1 MSFLR
6 RLEER
11 NAHPRIAAVVRVALL
26 PLLLPA
32 EALEHTHRSAD
43 LPFTHP
49 LLVAIA
55 AYAVILLIYTFRT
68 RRTLHLAPFAVA
80 DTLLIALLI
89 YAEGGALADVRFAL
103 GMPVLVVAF
112 LAGPR
117 LTAAIAALAVVS
129 FVVASTL
136 HNTFGSSVA
145 DHYVAVHA
153 LDLAWRGALAVVI
166 SFFLTRRAERIQEL
180 LESRRQLVAQSLR
193 AEAQAR
199 RQLSYD
205 LHDGLA
211 QDLLCVQQDLKAASR
226 GRPVYLQRAQAA
238 LGDAVAQLRGQIFL
252 LHPHQLER
260 EGLAAA
266 LETVASRQTLA
277 DGERAVIRVAPGVDG
292 GDAELLFSVGRE
304 LLINALRHADAG
316 EVTLTVDR
324 KGDDI
329 VLSCRDD
336 GRGFSPERRRDALE
350 SGHLGLAASTERVES
365 VGGTLEID
373 SAPGRGTHIRA
384 TVPAGGAPAADGA
397 PAATARRQVASP
409 RADRPVDVM
418 PFVLRADDD
427 SERLRLGPA

>member
-1 MSFLR
+1 MSLLR

-11 NAHPRIAAVVRVALL
+11 NGHPRIAAVVRVAIL

-32 EALEHTHRSAD
+32 DALERSHGGTAD
-43 LPFTHP
+43 LSFTSP
-49 LLVAIA
+49 LLVLIA
-55 AYAVILLIYTFRT
+55 AYAVILLVYTFRT
-68 RRTLHLAPFAVA
+68 RRELQLAPFAVA
-80 DTLLIALLI
+80 DTLLIALVV
-89 YAEGGALADVRFAL
+89 YAEGGALADIRFAL
-103 GMPVLVVAF
+103 GVPVLIVAF

-129 FVVASTL
+129 FVVASVL
-136 HNTFGSSVA
+136 HDGFGHRVS

-153 LDLAWRGALAVVI
+153 LDLAWRGALAVVV
-166 SFFLTRRAERIQEL
+166 SFFLTRRAERIREL

-226 GRPVYLQRAQAA
+226 GRPEYLERAQAA

-277 DGERAVIRVAPGVDG
+277 GGERPVIRVAPGVDC
-292 GDAELLFSVGRE
+292 GDAELLFSVARE
-304 LLINALRHADAG
+304 LLINALRHADAHD
-316 EVTLTVDR
+316 VTLTVDR
-324 KGDDI
+324 TGDEI

-336 GRGFSPERRRDALE
+336 GRGFVPGRRRDALE
-350 SGHLGLAASTERVES
+350 SGHLGLAACTERIES
-365 VGGTLEID
+365 VGGTFAIH
-373 SAPGRGTHIRA
+373 SAPGRGTRIRA
-384 TVPAGGAPAADGA
+384 TVPAGGALGADAA
-397 PAATARRQVASP
+397 PAAPVRAPVSVTA
-409 RADRPVDVM
+409 
-418 PFVLRADDD
+418 
-427 SERLRLGPA
+427 G

>member
-1 MSFLR
+1 MSLLR

-11 NAHPRIAAVVRVALL
+11 NGHPRIAAVVRVAIL

-32 EALEHTHRSAD
+32 EALEGSHGTAD
-43 LPFTHP
+43 LSFTSP
-49 LLVAIA
+49 LLMLIA
-55 AYAVILLIYTFRT
+55 AYAVILLVYTFRT
-68 RRTLHLAPFAVA
+68 RRELQLAPFVVA
-80 DTLLIALLI
+80 DTLLIALVI
-89 YAEGGALADVRFAL
+89 YAEGGALADIRFAL
-103 GMPVLVVAF
+103 GIPVLVVAF

-129 FVVASTL
+129 FVVASVL
-136 HNTFGSSVA
+136 HDSFGHRVS
-145 DHYVAVHA
+145 DHYVAVHTF
-153 LDLAWRGALAVVI
+153 DLAWRGALAVVV
-166 SFFLTRRAERIQEL
+166 SYFLTRRAERIREL

-226 GRPVYLQRAQAA
+226 GRPEYLERAQAA

-277 DGERAVIRVAPGVDG
+277 GGERPVIRVAPGVDG
-292 GDAELLFSVGRE
+292 GDAELLFSVARE
-304 LLINALRHADAG
+304 LLINALRHADAHD
-316 EVTLTVDR
+316 VTLTVDR
-324 KGDDI
+324 GGDDI

-336 GRGFSPERRRDALE
+336 GRGFSPARRRDALE
-350 SGHLGLAASTERVES
+350 SGHLGLAACTERIES
-365 VGGTLEID
+365 VGGTFEIH

-384 TVPAGGAPAADGA
+384 TIPAGGAPGVAAALAA
-397 PAATARRQVASP
+397 PVRAPVPVTA
-409 RADRPVDVM
+409 
-418 PFVLRADDD
+418 
-427 SERLRLGPA
+427 G

>member
-1 MSFLR
+1 MTLLR

-32 EALEHTHRSAD
+32 EALEHSHGSAD
-43 LPFTHP
+43 LPFTVP
-49 LLVAIA
+49 LLAAVA
-55 AYAVILLIYTFRT
+55 AYAVILLVYTFRT
-68 RRTLHLAPFAVA
+68 RRELQLAPFAVA

-89 YAEGGALADVRFAL
+89 YAEGGALADIRFAL
-103 GMPVLVVAF
+103 GMPVLIVAF

-117 LTAAIAALAVVS
+117 LTASIAALAVVS

-136 HNTFGSSVA
+136 HDSAGDGVS

-153 LDLAWRGALAVVI
+153 LDLAWRGALAVIV
-166 SFFLTRRAERIQEL
+166 SFLLTRRAERIREL
-180 LESRRQLVAQSLR
+180 LESRRQLVAQSLK

-226 GRPVYLQRAQAA
+226 GRLEYLARAQTA

-260 EGLAAA
+260 DGLAAA
-266 LETVASRQTLA
+266 LETVAARQTLA
-277 DGERAVIRVAPGVDG
+277 NGERAVIRVAPGVDG
-292 GDAELLFSVGRE
+292 GDAELLFSVARE
-304 LLINALRHADAG
+304 LLINAARHAEAH

-324 KGDDI
+324 RGDDV
-329 VLSCRDD
+329 VLSCHDD
-336 GRGFSPERRRDALE
+336 GRGFSPQRRRDALE
-350 SGHLGLAASTERVES
+350 CGHLGLAACTERIES
-365 VGGTLEID
+365 VGGTFEIQ
-373 SAPGRGTHIRA
+373 STPGHGTHIRA
-384 TVPAGGAPAADGA
+384 TVPAGSAPPADAPPAAPARA
-397 PAATARRQVASP
+397 PVAVTA
-409 RADRPVDVM
+409 
-418 PFVLRADDD
+418 
-427 SERLRLGPA
+427 G

>member
-1 MSFLR
+1 MTLLR

-32 EALEHTHRSAD
+32 EALEHSHGSAD
-43 LPFTHP
+43 LPFTVP
-49 LLVAIA
+49 LLAAVG
-55 AYAVILLIYTFRT
+55 AYAVILLVYTFRT
-68 RRTLHLAPFAVA
+68 RRELQLAPFAVA

-89 YAEGGALADVRFAL
+89 YAEGGALADIRFAL
-103 GMPVLVVAF
+103 GMPVLIVAF

-117 LTAAIAALAVVS
+117 LTASIAALAVVS

-136 HNTFGSSVA
+136 HNSAGGDGVS

-153 LDLAWRGALAVVI
+153 LDLAWRGALAVIV
-166 SFFLTRRAERIQEL
+166 SFLLTRRAERIREL
-180 LESRRQLVAQSLR
+180 LESRRQLVAQSLK

-226 GRPVYLQRAQAA
+226 GRLEYLARAQTA

-260 EGLAAA
+260 DGLAAA
-266 LETVASRQTLA
+266 LETVAARQTLA
-277 DGERAVIRVAPGVDG
+277 NGERAVIRVAPGVDG
-292 GDAELLFSVGRE
+292 GDAELLFSVARE
-304 LLINALRHADAG
+304 LLINAARHAEAH

-324 KGDDI
+324 RGDDV
-329 VLSCRDD
+329 VLSCHDD
-336 GRGFSPERRRDALE
+336 GRGFSPQRRRDALE
-350 SGHLGLAASTERVES
+350 CGHLGLAACTERIES
-365 VGGTLEID
+365 VGGTFEIQ
-373 SAPGRGTHIRA
+373 STPGHGTHIRA
-384 TVPAGGAPAADGA
+384 TVPAGSAPPADAPPAAPARA
-397 PAATARRQVASP
+397 PVAVTA
-409 RADRPVDVM
+409 
-418 PFVLRADDD
+418 
-427 SERLRLGPA
+427 G

>member
-1 MSFLR
+1 MSVLR

-11 NAHPRIAAVVRVALL
+11 NAGPRIAAVVRIALL

-32 EALEHTHRSAD
+32 EALEQAHSNAA
-43 LPFTHP
+43 LPFTNP
-49 LLVAIA
+49 LLGVIA
-55 AYAVILLIYTFRT
+55 AYALVLLVYTFAT
-68 RRTLHLAPFAVA
+68 RRTLPLAPFAVA

-89 YAEGGALADVRFAL
+89 YAEGGAVADVRFAL
-103 GMPVLVVAF
+103 GVPVLIVAF

-136 HNTFGSSVA
+136 HDSFGTSVS

-153 LDLAWRGALAVVI
+153 LDLAWRGALAVVV
-166 SFFLTRRAERIQEL
+166 SFFLTRRAERIREL
-180 LESRRQLVAQSLR
+180 LESRRQLAAQSLR

-211 QDLLCVQQDLKAASR
+211 QDLLCVQQDLKAAGR
-226 GRPVYLQRAQAA
+226 GRPEYLERAQAT
-238 LGDAVAQLRGQIFL
+238 LSDAVAQLRGQIVL

-266 LETVASRQTLA
+266 LETVASRRALA
-277 DGERAVIRVAPGVDG
+277 GGERPVIRVAPGVDG
-292 GDAELLFSVGRE
+292 GDAELLFSVARE
-304 LLINALRHADAG
+304 LLINALRHADAS

-324 KGDDI
+324 DGDQI
-329 VLSCRDD
+329 VVSCRDD
-336 GRGFSPERRRDALE
+336 GRGFSPELRRAALE
-350 SGHLGLAASTERVES
+350 SGHLGLAACTERVES
-365 VGGTLEID
+365 VGGKLEID

-384 TVPAGGAPAADGA
+384 TVPGGGAPAVEGTPAA
-397 PAATARRQVASP
+397 PAP
-409 RADRPVDVM
+409 RPVAASHDG
-418 PFVLRADDD
+418 
-427 SERLRLGPA
+427 LRLGPA